1 MSDMQNETGCSTCSC
16 TSKMEAMETRIALL
30 EAWVQ
35 EWEDAAAQYGNEIIE
50 GLEGTLVPDQDMLDV
65 LTRDKTKDN

>member
-1 MSDMQNETGCSTCSC
+1 
-16 TSKMEAMETRIALL
+16 MEAMETRIALL

-35 EWEDAAAQYGNEIIE
+35 EWEDAAARYGNEIIE
-50 GLEGTLVPDQDMLDV
+50 GLEVTLVPDQGMLDA